1 MAGRPSRLATS
12 DAATGAPELPTPA
25 AIPPRAASRWAG
37 STFTALQDRTYR
49 IFWIGSALALLGFM
63 MSSTAQSVVAFD
75 LTGSNRA
82 VGLVMF
88 GQGLAMFL
96 LIPFGGA
103 FADRFS
109 KRMLLAVCQTSIGL
123 TLLVTAILIA
133 TGAITVLFLAA
144 ASFTMGVMFAFFGP
158 ARQAYV
164 GEIVAP
170 SSRGNAVALLQVAQN
185 LMRVGGPFLAGA
197 LLAWPL
203 VGSAGTFFVMAS
215 LFVVVVA
222 MNVLLPPTTG
232 RPRGAGSAMLREIL
246 VGVRYVGQN
255 RRLLRLVVAFVLVT
269 MVGFPYMT
277 LVPGYV
283 KGDLGQGTGSI
294 GVLLGV
300 TAVGGLLV
308 SLMVASLAD
317 SPRAPLIQLVSSL
330 GMGIGLLL
338 TGMAPSFGVALL
350 TMFVVGGAS
359 SGFQT
364 LNNALTMRETEP
376 AYFGRVMSITMLAYS
391 TSALLALPIG
401 LLADSLGRR
410 TTFLLMGTAVCVV
423 VGLLQLWAARPAQP
437 RTAGARHR

>member
-37 STFTALQDRTYR
+37 STFTALEDRNYR
-49 IFWIGSALALLGFM
+49 ILWIGSALAVLGFM

-109 KRMLLAVCQTSIGL
+109 KRMLLAVCQTIIGL
-123 TLLVTAILIA
+123 TMLVTALLIA
-133 TGAITVLFLAA
+133 TGAITVVFLAA

-164 GEIVAP
+164 GEIVEP
-170 SSRGNAVALLQVAQN
+170 SRRGNAVALMQVAQN

-203 VGSAGTFFVMAS
+203 VGSAGTFVVMAG
-215 LFVVVVA
+215 LFVIVVA

-232 RPRGAGSAMLREIL
+232 RPRGGGLAMLREIL

-255 RRLLRLVVAFVLVT
+255 RRLLRLVVTFVLVT

-300 TAVGGLLV
+300 AAVGGLLV
-308 SLMVASLAD
+308 SLTVVSLAD
-317 SPRAPLIQLVSSL
+317 SPRAPLIQLLSSL
-330 GMGIGLLL
+330 GMGVGLLL
-338 TGMAPSFGVALL
+338 TGMAPSFGVALA

-376 AYFGRVMSITMLAYS
+376 AYFGRVMSLTMLAYS

-401 LLADSLGRR
+401 LLADRIGRR
-410 TTFLLMGTAVCVV
+410 TTFMLMGIAVCVV
-423 VGLLQLWAARPAQP
+423 VGLLQVWAARVAESP
-437 RTAGARHR
+437 TAGARHR